1 MEGRMKLFE
10 LIFEYFISYL
20 IVVLWRQP
28 VTHRQLILIFPN
40 FYQTFLK
47 FFFLRHHTK
56 ILAAGGGLHTAL
68 GFLDDY
74 EKSENLQIHVYTM
87 SKVKI

>member
-1 MEGRMKLFE
+1 MKLFE

-20 IVVLWRQP
+20 IVVLWRKQ

-47 FFFLRHHTK
+47 FYFLCHHTK
-56 ILAAGGGLHTAL
+56 ILAAGGELLLLAFKMT
-68 GFLDDY
+68 
-74 EKSENLQIHVYTM
+74 EKIYVENL
-87 SKVKI
+87 